1 MKPIAR
7 TPSQPRSTIES
18 SINTPAYKAGWLYK
32 RGMFY
37 DYFIIETYPEE
48 LIQYEQFFVNLNI
61 VISLDFNPIIESLF
75 SLVKKK

>member
-48 LIQYEQFFVNLNI
+48 LI
-61 VISLDFNPIIESLF
+61 
-75 SLVKKK
+75 